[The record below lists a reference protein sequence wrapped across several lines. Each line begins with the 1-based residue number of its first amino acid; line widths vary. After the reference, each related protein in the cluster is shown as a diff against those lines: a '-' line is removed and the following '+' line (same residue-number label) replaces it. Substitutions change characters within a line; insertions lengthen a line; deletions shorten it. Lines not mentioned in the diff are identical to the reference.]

1 MACSLGSGRGAA
13 ILKPVKGHSPMRVQT
28 VRTKFFSPRRRLWL
42 GLVGLPLLLATYTVA
57 AGSVS
62 KALTPSDLSA
72 IAQLGVDSNC
82 RDRSTF
88 EAEVG
93 CIRSIQAAVDTI
105 VPDRRCA
112 AKGDTVEPMD
122 FIRRG
127 YGCCFDRERFIGKA
141 LRHYGYEARRVALYE
156 RRYGYRGFMIPGIN
170 SHAATEVL
178 TQRGWLGVDNE
189 QPFVLVTHEGQPLRF
204 DQLHQLEAG
213 GMYGGPSPDH
223 SFGFSNPYFVVYGLY
238 SRHGGFHGTNLPAP
252 EIHYPDFLNYTVFRR
267 G

>member
-1 MACSLGSGRGAA
+1 M
-13 ILKPVKGHSPMRVQT
+13 
-28 VRTKFFSPRRRLWL
+28 VRTKLRSPRRRLWL
-42 GLVGLPLLLATYTVA
+42 GLMALPVLLATYTVA

-72 IAQLGVDSNC
+72 IALLRVDPDC

-93 CIRSIQAAVDTI
+93 CIRSIQAAVHTI

-112 AKGDTVEPMD
+112 AKGDNVEPMD

-141 LRHYGYEARRVALYE
+141 LQHYGYQARRVALYE
-156 RRYGYRGFMIPGIN
+156 RRYGYRGFLIPGIN

-178 TQRGWLGVDNE
+178 TQRGWLAVDNE
-189 QPFVLVTHEGQPLRF
+189 QPFILVTSKGQPLRF
-204 DQLHQLEAG
+204 DQLHQLKPGEVFE
-213 GMYGGPSPDH
+213 GPSPGH
-223 SFGFSNPYFVVYGLY
+223 SFGFSKPYFVVRGLY
-238 SRHGGFHGTNLPAP
+238 SRHGGFHGVNLPAP
-252 EIHYPDFLNYTVFRR
+252 EIHYPDFLNYTVLGR